1 MTIIDE
7 MYEKCNVSAYKAYL
21 ELLSHTIS
29 VAESYVLRFKNKDV
43 EDLHKVANE
52 LLITLKNYK
61 NTVEHLLNQRII
73 SFIMEKEK
81 DRT

>member
-7 MYEKCNVSAYKAYL
+7 MYEKCNVSVYKAYL

-52 LLITLKNYK
+52 FLISLKHYK
-61 NTVEHLLNQRII
+61 STVEHLLNQRII
-73 SFIMEKEK
+73 SFIIEKEK
-81 DRT
+81 KK